1 MINPV
6 GIFFLLG
13 GLPAAL
19 WPSRLARLGEQL
31 DAIGSTTPLDRVEP
45 AEWNVLLTRV
55 LGIGMIL
62 VGSLAVLSSLAAG

>member
-13 GLPAAL
+13 GFLAAR
-19 WPSRLARLGEQL
+19 WPYRFARFSERI
-31 DAIGSTTPLDRVEP
+31 DAIGSTTPRDQVEP

-55 LGIGMIL
+55 LDIAMIL